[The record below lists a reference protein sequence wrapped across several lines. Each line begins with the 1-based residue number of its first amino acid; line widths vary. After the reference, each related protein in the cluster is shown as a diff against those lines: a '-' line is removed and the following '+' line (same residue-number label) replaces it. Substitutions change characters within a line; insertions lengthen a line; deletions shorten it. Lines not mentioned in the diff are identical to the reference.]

1 MNDLRTLDYK
11 DLLRKDILDHCER
24 LKAQLA
30 PYEALKQDYDFYA
43 GMLAKFDKI
52 QTDLGSPTAGVSS
65 SHLSEKMTKKELI
78 LMIVREHPEG
88 ISQEDI
94 IVESGKYGTPILPGS
109 ASSLLS
115 RLKKD
120 KLVKKRRRLFVP
132 LTK

>member
-1 MNDLRTLDYK
+1 MNDPRTLNY
-11 DLLRKDILDHCER
+11 KDILDHCER

-30 PYEALKQDYDFYA
+30 PYEALKQDYEFYT
-43 GMLAKFDKI
+43 GLLSKFDKI
-52 QTDLGSPTAGVSS
+52 QTDLGSPSPRSPS
-65 SHLSEKMTKKELI
+65 SHPSEKMTKKELI
-78 LMIVREHPEG
+78 LMIVRQHEDG

-94 IVESGKYGTPILPGS
+94 IAESGQYGPPILPGS

-120 KLVKKRRRLFVP
+120 KQVKKRRRLFVP